1 LLERLTEEL
10 ADGKSNLATDVAGL
24 SRTVDDLTFIIL
36 VLAGAFEE
44 SETPV
49 PFESPPLSL

>member
-24 SRTVDDLTFIIL
+24 SRTVDDLTFMIL